1 MKLTLLTA
9 TLALLLWGMPAMAG
23 PPGLDTDLDGVHD
36 GLDNCSEVANAAQDD
51 TDGDDCGNL
60 CDANYDQGGTVGF
73 SDYGGFA
80 ANFGGTNEL
89 YMHKEPIDG
98 DVRQVGFGDFG
109 FFAANFGS
117 TPGPSGTTPGTVA
130 CP

>member
-23 PPGLDTDLDGVHD
+23 PPGLDSDGDGVHD

-73 SDYGGFA
+73 GDFGSFTLGF
-80 ANFGGTNEL
+80 GTTDEL
-89 YMHKEPIDG
+89 YNHTEPVD
-98 DVRQVGFGDFG
+98 DTVGFGDFG
-109 FFAANFGS
+109 FFTLSFGG
-117 TPGPSGTTPGTVA
+117 TPGPSGTTAGTVA

>member
-23 PPGLDTDLDGVHD
+23 PAGTDSDGDGVSD
-36 GLDNCSEVANAAQDD
+36 TLDNCSAVINAAQDD

-60 CDANYDQGGTVGF
+60 CDANYDQSGTVGF
-73 SDYGGFA
+73 GDFGAFTS
-80 ANFGGTNEL
+80 NFGTTNAL
-89 YMHKEPIDG
+89 YNHTEPVTDA
-98 DVRQVGFGDFG
+98 VGFGDFG
-109 FFAANFGS
+109 FFTSNFGTS
-117 TPGPSGTTPGTVA
+117 PGPSGTTAGTVA

>member
-36 GLDNCSEVANAAQDD
+36 GLDNCSEKANPAQDD

-60 CDANYDQGGTVGF
+60 CDADYTQSGTVA
-73 SDYGGFA
+73 FA
-80 ANFGGTNEL
+80 
-89 YMHKEPIDG
+89 
-98 DVRQVGFGDFG
+98 DFG
-109 FFAANFGS
+109 EFSQNFGS
-117 TPGPSGTTPGTVA
+117 TNALYKHKEPVTDAVGFADFGYFSQVFGLPPGPSGTTAGTVA

>member
-23 PPGLDTDLDGVHD
+23 PPGLDSDGDGVHD
-36 GLDNCSEVANAAQDD
+36 GLDNCAAVANPAQDD

-73 SDYGGFA
+73 GDFGSFTNTGF
-80 ANFGGTNEL
+80 GTTNEL
-89 YMHKEPIDG
+89 YNHTEPVTDT
-98 DVRQVGFGDFG
+98 VGFGDFG
-109 FFAANFGS
+109 FFTQNFGS
-117 TPGPSGTTPGTVA
+117 PPGPSGTTAGTVA

>member
-23 PPGLDTDLDGVHD
+23 PPGTDTDGDGVMD
-36 GLDNCSEVANAAQDD
+36 SLDNCSAVQNPAQDD

-60 CDANYDQGGTVGF
+60 CDANYDQGGQVGF
-73 SDYGGFA
+73 GDFGLFSQ
-80 ANFGGTNEL
+80 NFGTTNENF
-89 YMHKEPIDG
+89 MHVEPIG
-98 DVRQVGFGDFG
+98 GGRLVGFGDFG
-109 FFAANFGS
+109 FFSANFGS
-117 TPGPSGTTPGTVA
+117 TPGPSGTTAGTSA